1 MQKIE
6 QIELDLISTCQQVGK
21 IASRNSSY
29 TLFLAG
35 QIKKPIN
42 ELTILQLLAI
52 HSETLRKYNSM
63 EVSA

>member
-6 QIELDLISTCQQVGK
+6 STELELISACEQIGN
-21 IASRNSSY
+21 IANRNNSY
-29 TLFLAG
+29 TLFLSS
-35 QIKKPIN
+35 QIKKPIQ